1 MSGGAPA
8 PRFHSG
14 NAPWARH
21 GRAYGPGRSDRL
33 SDREMTMQ
41 AMWQGAR
48 LALELLMYA
57 VLSTQALAVAV
68 ETGFARV
75 YRFLGGIAECGGT
88 GLAVE

>member
-1 MSGGAPA
+1 
-8 PRFHSG
+8 
-14 NAPWARH
+14 
-21 GRAYGPGRSDRL
+21 
-33 SDREMTMQ
+33 MQ

-48 LALELLMYA
+48 LALELLMYT